1 MVSAGTEFLLALR
14 AHDLDD
20 AALDDVRAVAFNKA
34 VYHAGAAD
42 QPDLADGERQ
52 ERAFGA
58 AVQLAAAHHLRE
70 AVGLAKLLFQFLL
83 VEPLALEGVDLQRLC
98 RERIASLLNLLK
110 SRYRGGA
117 ARKPLQPE
125 RILQFRISVLSD
137 TEYSNLFEL
146 LKLAVCKAPDG
157 EVVEII
163 NENTADVRCQAVIS
177 DARASSREPN
187 LPL

>member
-1 MVSAGTEFLLALR
+1 MVSAGTEFLLALGT
-14 AHDLDD
+14 HNLDD
-20 AALDDVRAVAFNKA
+20 AALDDVGRITLNEAVD
-34 VYHAGAAD
+34 HTRAAD
-42 QPDLADGERQ
+42 QPNLADGERQ

-70 AVGLAKLLFQFLL
+70 AVGLAKMLFQFLL

-98 RERIASLLNLLK
+98 RERIASLLDLLK
-110 SRYRGGA
+110 RRYRGGT
-117 ARKPLQPE
+117 ARKLLQPE

-137 TEYSNLFEL
+137 AEYSNLFEL

-163 NENTADVRCQAVIS
+163 NENTADVRCQAVW
-177 DARASSREPN
+177 
-187 LPL
+187 